1 MNNVILSFPDLL
13 KAIRKETGLSQE
25 KFAEKLWVSTMLI
38 AMVETWQREP
48 SKKIIN
54 ILSDKLW
61 VNSFSLMP
69 FLSIEE
75 VKDFDNLSFIE
86 KKLYELWSW
95 LQKELIEKKS
105 KLLIS

>member
-1 MNNVILSFPDLL
+1 MNNVILTFPELL
-13 KAIRKETGLSQE
+13 KAIRKETWLNQE

-38 AMVETWQREP
+38 AMIETWQREP

-54 ILSDKLW
+54 ILSEKLW

-95 LQKELIEKKS
+95 LQKELIENKS